1 MIDKDIS
8 LYVIRIY
15 EPFISYAVR
24 LSRIINLF
32 LIDSAITL
40 MAGRSTFDDS
50 VNWNIHTF
58 AIDLYQIVL
67 KGLILTR

>member
-50 VNWNIHTF
+50 VN
-58 AIDLYQIVL
+58 
-67 KGLILTR
+67 